1 MPRAKREAVHNSAR
15 MTTQRRYNR
24 LRGCLH
30 HTGKLLEI
38 MSLMVLLPALVVAG
52 QWGRH
57 GDGFRTLLAFL
68 VPSALTYLLGTALR
82 RRTALVHL
90 DLSGSMLMC
99 AISWLVFSAF
109 GALPFTIGIGAG
121 YLDSYFEAMSG
132 FTTTGITVFAGLD
145 DLPRS
150 ILFWRALT
158 HWLGGLGILSLF
170 LALSFQG
177 SDTHLILG
185 AESHK
190 ISTGRPAPGLH
201 HTVTI
206 LWGIYAFFT
215 AMAALVLWLTGMPL
229 FSAVCHAMAALSTG
243 GYSTHDLSIQF
254 YGQNG
259 HANAWL
265 YEYVLAGAMLLGGM
279 NFLVHYR
286 VLRGDARALIDHLEV
301 RWWWWLIAGFTALIS
316 LECLLQSGWIEHLRA
331 GFGPDL
337 LALEQTFRMT
347 FFQVVSVLTTTGF
360 TTQDIGSAF
369 FGGLAQQLFLVMM
382 IIGGCVGSTAGG
394 IKVLR
399 VAVLNKMVFLEL
411 FKCRVS
417 PRTSSGLVVDR
428 KLLPEAEGSRIA
440 ALFYAWIALL
450 VTGGCITALFTD
462 HGPLAS
468 FSGMCSALGNIGPCF
483 ISPADIIVLPAVVKL
498 TFIFGMLAGRLEILP
513 VLLLFS
519 RKAWQ

>member
-1 MPRAKREAVHNSAR
+1 MSRANCEAVESPLR
-15 MTTQRRYNR
+15 MTTQRRYDR

-30 HTGKLLEI
+30 YTGKLLEI
-38 MSLMVLLPALVVAG
+38 MSLMVLLPVLVVAG
-52 QWGRH
+52 YWGQH
-57 GDGFRTLLAFL
+57 GDGPRTLLAFAM
-68 VPSALTYLLGTALR
+68 PSAMTYLLGTVLR

-109 GALPFTIGIGAG
+109 GALPFTLGIGVG
-121 YLDSYFEAMSG
+121 YLDAYFEAMSG

-150 ILFWRALT
+150 ILFWRAMT

-201 HTVTI
+201 HTVII

-215 AMAALVLWLTGMPL
+215 ALIALVLSVTGMPL
-229 FSAVCHAMAALSTG
+229 FSALCHAMAALSTG
-243 GYSTHDLSIQF
+243 GYSVHDLSVQF

-265 YEYVLAGAMLLGGM
+265 FEYVLACAMLLGGM

-286 VLRGDARALIDHLEV
+286 VLRGDFRALIDHLEI
-301 RWWWWLIAGFTALIS
+301 RWWWWLIAGFTALIG
-316 LECLLQSGWIEHLRA
+316 LECLLESGWIDHLRS
-331 GFGPDL
+331 GLGPDL
-337 LALEQTFRMT
+337 LALERTFRLT
-347 FFQVVSVLTTTGF
+347 VFQVISILTTTGF

-369 FGGLAQQLFLVMM
+369 YGGLAQQLFLVMM
-382 IIGGCVGSTAGG
+382 VIGGCVGSTAGG
-394 IKVLR
+394 LKVLR
-399 VAVLNKMVFLEL
+399 VAVLNKMVFREL

-417 PRTSSGLVVDR
+417 ARASSALVVDHR
-428 KLLPEAEGSRIA
+428 PLPEAETSRIA

-450 VTGGCITALFTD
+450 ITGGCITALWTE
-462 HGPLAS
+462 HGALAS

-483 ISPADIIVLPAVVKL
+483 ISPAEIIVLPAVVKL
-498 TFIFGMLAGRLEILP
+498 TFIVGMLAGRLEILP